1 MPIGV
6 RDMGFNTATNLFP
19 LNGMPK
25 FPLPP
30 NPKAGCLMFDDQRAV
45 WVAFNGKEWI
55 DIYLNE
61 YITKSSLERVIYG
74 KDLDEKSVQE

>member
-6 RDMGFNTATNLFP
+6 RDMGFSTATNLSP

-30 NPKAGCLMFDDQRAV
+30 NPKPGCLMFDDIRSV
-45 WVAFNGKEWI
+45 YVAFNGKEWI
-55 DIYLNE
+55 DIYLYE
-61 YITKSSLERVIYG
+61 YKTRESLERVIYG
-74 KDLDEKSVQE
+74 KDL